1 MIEVLKNLAKL
12 LAVAVLAGVL
22 GALGGYLINSF
33 TDKPQSP
40 AVTTMPSLLPDRPA
54 STAEEMTPME
64 EESRTRE
71 EQAAL
76 KEEKEEPAGS
86 DSTSGP
92 SAEKEAGTQ
101 PQETRPAETTTTAP
115 APPPTTAAPAPQP
128 EKPSSAEEKPEP
140 KDTAKTEAEKPAPQ
154 PKPDKA
160 APEKKDQAPAEAE
173 APPATAP
180 APPKPSPPET
190 QEGGPSQGQ
199 DKSTNFDE
207 MVESQKEKVVLVK
220 SVSAST
226 VDQTVVIRVAMDR
239 SAEPKFSRLVGKGK
253 LRIILDF
260 DNAVRI
266 KDRVPD
272 VIDSPSPEVTGI
284 RIGAHPDKLRIVVD
298 LDPKRTYSIN
308 QHLFSRA
315 YVLEIKPQ

>member
-40 AVTTMPSLLPDRPA
+40 AVTTMPSLLPDRPE

-76 KEEKEEPAGS
+76 QEEKEEPAGS

-101 PQETRPAETTTTAP
+101 PQETRPAQTTTTAP

-128 EKPSSAEEKPEP
+128 EKPSPPEEKPEP
-140 KDTAKTEAEKPAPQ
+140 KDTAEAEKPAPQ

-160 APEKKDQAPAEAE
+160 APEKKDQAPPEAE

-207 MVESQKEKVVLVK
+207 MVESQKDKVVLVK